1 MVSTSSV
8 RSPTDVAANSQRRPP
23 GSAGARGLPR
33 VALALL
39 LVLAASTV
47 ARTAGAQQRP
57 RADTARQSTDTLAL
71 DSLRARLARAEAAIA
86 LLREQLA
93 EESESA
99 VRTKSRLHLE
109 LSAQVLTNG
118 FMTLGRVNNVDVPQ
132 TVLPPPAPGATPAT
146 NDALGF
152 TLRQTRIGAAVS
164 VADVLGGTF
173 IGDLDFDLY
182 GGVQDGPGDRRLFP
196 EPRLRTAHARLRW
209 SRTEIM
215 VGSETPLISD
225 LNPMSLAAIGIP
237 DFAAA
242 GNLWNWLP
250 QVRITREFAAMGPPR
265 RSVRWAIQ
273 GAVLAPY
280 ANTIAAGEPDAVD
293 AAERSRRPAIEGRL
307 RARWGEDGERAITGT
322 AMIGDRG
329 GEIGVGMHR
338 GWVAT
343 APGMLE
349 VSQAVSLDAHIVPV
363 RGVELR
369 GEAYAGRLLRGL
381 GGGGIGQNFGRAEP
395 GAPPGSLGPAVR
407 DVAGWAQLNVQPHPT
422 FVTGVGCGLDLVDP
436 DADPTRLQNTACAA
450 HAAWRPMQPLVI
462 GVEYRQL
469 GTRFATGTH
478 GARHLNLVFGFEL

>member
-1 MVSTSSV
+1 M
-8 RSPTDVAANSQRRPP
+8 
-23 GSAGARGLPR
+23 L
-33 VALALL
+33 ALAG
-39 LVLAASTV
+39 SPV
-47 ARTAGAQQRP
+47 ARTMGAQQRP
-57 RADTARQSTDTLAL
+57 RADTARRSPDTLAL

-99 VRTKSRLHLE
+99 VRTKSRLHAE
-109 LSAQVLTNG
+109 LLAQVLTNG
-118 FMTLGRVNNVDVPQ
+118 FVTLGRVNNVDNPQ
-132 TVLPPPAPGATPAT
+132 TVLPPPAAGATPAT

-152 TLRQTRIGAAVS
+152 TLRQTRIGAAVA

-173 IGDLDFDLY
+173 TGDLDFDLY

-196 EPRLRTAHARLRW
+196 EPRLRTARAQLVW
-209 SRTEIM
+209 SRTDLM

-237 DFAAA
+237 DFSAA

-250 QVRITREFAAMGPPR
+250 QVRITRELATIGR
-265 RSVRWAIQ
+265 GSRSVRWAIQ

-280 ANTIAAGEPDAVD
+280 ANTVIAGEPDAVD
-293 AAERSRRPAIEGRL
+293 AAERSRRPAIEARL
-307 RARWGEDGERAITGT
+307 RARWGAEGNRVITGT

-343 APGMLE
+343 GPGMLE
-349 VSQAVSLDAHIVPV
+349 VSQAVSLDAHVVPW

-369 GEAYAGRLLRGL
+369 GEAYGGQLLRGL
-381 GGGGIGQNFGRAEP
+381 GGGGIAQNFG
-395 GAPPGSLGPAVR
+395 SLGTPVR

-422 FVTGVGCGLDLVDP
+422 LVTGIGCGVDLVDP
-436 DADPTRLQNTACAA
+436 DANPTRLQNTACAA

-469 GTRFATGTH
+469 GTRFATGTF
-478 GARHLNLVFGFEL
+478 GARHLNLVLGFEL